1 MIFQGLYILH
11 VSFFGESKTAT
22 KKGVFGQF
30 ILNLTNSRSLFF
42 LRILHHKPLALD
54 IETPGCEL
62 FGIWTPKTYHTSRGS
77 VFELQKHTIKHL
89 LRRFFVPQQHT
100 INKEVWLDVYRET
113 SPKTK
118 KETRTPLRHGSR
130 RNVSRS
136 RLLVKDFWDW
146 SRQKDV
152 S

>member
-11 VSFFGESKTAT
+11 VSFLGESKTAT

-77 VFELQKHTIKHL
+77 VFELQKHTTKHL
-89 LRRFFVPQQHT
+89 WEGICTPTTYPKQGGMTACLRKHPE
-100 INKEVWLDVYRET
+100 NKQKHI
-113 SPKTK
+113 SPPWQPGKCL
-118 KETRTPLRHGSR
+118 P
-130 RNVSRS
+130 S

-146 SRQKDV
+146 SRRRDV